1 MNNTFPFTAIVG
13 LELAKRSLLFHAV
26 DPRLGGL
33 LLMGHRGCA
42 KSTLARA
49 FREILPAPI
58 YSEMTHFVEVPLG
71 TSEDRLLGSIDASSL
86 LENGKWSAQSG
97 LIEQANGGVLYIDEV
112 NLLPDHLVDSI
123 LDSAASGQ
131 HRIERDGLSQT
142 VNARY
147 NLVGSMNPEEGD
159 LRPQ

>member
-26 DPRLGGL
+26 DPCLGGL

-58 YSEMTHFVEVPLG
+58 YSEMSPFVEVPLG

-97 LIEQANGGVLYIDEV
+97 LIEQANGGDLYLDEV
-112 NLLPDHLVDSI
+112 N
-123 LDSAASGQ
+123 
-131 HRIERDGLSQT
+131 
-142 VNARY
+142 
-147 NLVGSMNPEEGD
+147 
-159 LRPQ
+159 